1 MFPTSY
7 RRSKQT
13 LRVCPFSWKCEI
25 AWLPA
30 CNLFDISIEC
40 SFSLQITSAEVLT
53 ISMIFKDKLIVALL
67 LIHTAADVDDA
78 ILAGLVG
85 HDAARGVVVGDHEVL
100 YGAVGVVAE
109 RADPDAVIVL
119 SPTGAK

>member
-1 MFPTSY
+1 
-7 RRSKQT
+7 
-13 LRVCPFSWKCEI
+13 
-25 AWLPA
+25 
-30 CNLFDISIEC
+30 
-40 SFSLQITSAEVLT
+40 
-53 ISMIFKDKLIVALL
+53 MIFKDKLIVALL